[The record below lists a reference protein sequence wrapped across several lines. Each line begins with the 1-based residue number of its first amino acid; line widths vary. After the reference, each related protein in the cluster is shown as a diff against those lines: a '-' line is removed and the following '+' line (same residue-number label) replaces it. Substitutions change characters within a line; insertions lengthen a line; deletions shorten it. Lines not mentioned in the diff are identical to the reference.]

1 VYLISAEIKPDNFLT
16 EWKGKSGKFVRTF
29 GINTKRNNNEWRVTW
44 DSIKQHIGTAIGRPG
59 IEYEKCVE
67 GKCDLDHVEADSF
80 EENILKQKPFER
92 TKIIDYILDEENET
106 VDLIH
111 QVNDNEEGN
120 EFFKKIQDGEIQF
133 VSAMV
138 WPATGGYDMLGTGRV
153 GLPIIDAYHW
163 KYVHHAFLTSNPA
176 YDEDTAIVRTTCE
189 GEDCQ
194 VQLLSAKGLTAQ
206 KIALCGNC
214 KHFVD
219 NGKCTLVQG
228 TIEKKAVCKL
238 HEFGETK
245 PKDTI
250 IKPLH
255 TKTETNYRFPLSAV
269 TTSAPGNALDPL
281 KEIPLLFRHKNELH
295 LVSASSCVQ
304 EIIKKKKDAGIKIDD
319 QALAIAYSECGE
331 SNNLKSSFKTCT
343 CSKIN
348 LDEEEHKEM
357 KAKLKA
363 TEENN
368 KKLESKLKAQDEKH
382 EKELESR
389 KAKYSKLFA
398 QTENEEDSKKMYAR
412 LKATTDDKE
421 ELKAMEHEFDN
432 HTKSRKAQTED
443 PEKKEMQA
451 TLKSMQSKLAEPLIA
466 GLVAVRKGKM
476 PEAELTQFEESL
488 KAKSF
493 ADIES
498 QFNDESFIINSLK
511 SNTTTTPAGYE
522 NFQFNGGESQA
533 LSSKSLEEIAG
544 EQNA

>member
-1 VYLISAEIKPDNFLT
+1 MYLTSAEIQPNNFLT
-16 EWKGKSGKFVRTF
+16 NWKGKSGKFVRTF

-44 DSIKQHIGTAIGRPG
+44 ESIKQHIGTAIGRPG

-80 EENILKQKPFER
+80 EEILQKQKPFER

-111 QVNDNEEGN
+111 QVNDNEEGE
-120 EFFKKIQDGEIQF
+120 EFFKKIQDGDVQF

-176 YDEDTAIVRTTCE
+176 YNEDTALVRTTCE

-194 VQLLSAKGLTAQ
+194 VQLLSARGLTAQ

-219 NGKCTLVQG
+219 NGKCALVQG
-228 TIEKKAVCKL
+228 TIEKQALCDL
-238 HEFGETK
+238 HEFGEILS
-245 PKDTI
+245 KDTI
-250 IKPLH
+250 IKPTH
-255 TKTETNYRFPLSAV
+255 TKTETHYRFPLSAV
-269 TTSAPGNALDPL
+269 TTSAPGDALDPL
-281 KEIPLLFRHKNELH
+281 KEIPLLYRHKNELH

-304 EIIKKKKDAGIKIDD
+304 EIIRKKKEAGIKIDD

-343 CSKIN
+343 CSKNN
-348 LDEEEHKEM
+348 LDEKEHEEM
-357 KAKLKA
+357 KAKLTAAEHDK
-363 TEENN
+363 EE
-368 KKLESKLKAQDEKH
+368 LESKLKAQEEKH

-398 QTENEEDSKKMYAR
+398 QSENEEDSKKMYAR
-412 LKATTDDKE
+412 LKATTEDKE
-421 ELKAMEHEFDN
+421 DLKAINEEFEKHN
-432 HTKSRKAQTED
+432 TARKAQTED

-451 TLKSMQSKLAEPLIA
+451 AMKSMQSKLAEPLIQ

-476 PEAELTQFEESL
+476 PEAELTQFTESL

-493 ADIES
+493 TEIET
-498 QFNDESFIINSLK
+498 QFNDESFMINSLK
-511 SNTTTTPAGYE
+511 SNTTQTPPGYE

-544 EQNA
+544 GQK

>member
-1 VYLISAEIKPDNFLT
+1 MYLTSAEINPSNFLT
-16 EWKGKSGKFVRTF
+16 IWKGKSGKFVRTF

-80 EENILKQKPFER
+80 EENIQKQKPFER
-92 TKIIDYILDEENET
+92 TRIIDYILDEENET

-111 QVNDNEEGN
+111 QVNDNEEGD
-120 EFFKKIQDGEIQF
+120 EFFKKIQDGDIQF

-176 YDEDTAIVRTTCE
+176 YNEDTAIVRTTCE

-219 NGKCTLVQG
+219 NGLCTLVQG
-228 TIEKKAVCKL
+228 IIEKKAVCDL
-238 HEFGETK
+238 HEFGESHH
-245 PKDTI
+245 KDTT
-250 IKPLH
+250 IKPPH
-255 TKTETNYRFPLSAV
+255 TKTETNYRFPLVAV
-269 TTSAPGNALDPL
+269 TTSAPGDALDPL
-281 KEIPLLFRHKNELH
+281 KEIPLLYRHKKDLH
-295 LVSASSCVQ
+295 LVSASSCVK
-304 EIIKKKKDAGIKIDD
+304 EIIRKKKEARIKITD
-319 QALAIAYSECGE
+319 QELAIAYSECAE

-343 CSKIN
+343 CKSRQ
-348 LDEEEHKEM
+348 LDMDESEHKKEM
-357 KAKLKA
+357 KANEDKVK
-363 TEENN
+363 E
-368 KKLESKLKAQDEKH
+368 LESKLKSQDEKH
-382 EKELESR
+382 EEELKSR

-398 QTENEEDSKKMYAR
+398 QTENEDDSKKMYAR
-412 LKATTDDKE
+412 LKATIEDKE
-421 ELKAMEHEFDN
+421 DLKAMDEEYDN
-432 HTKSRKAQTED
+432 HTKARKSQTED

-451 TLKSMQSKLAEPLIA
+451 AMKSMQAKLAEPLIQ

-476 PEAELTQFEESL
+476 PEAELLEFTNSL
-488 KAKSF
+488 QSKSF

-498 QFNDESFIINSLK
+498 QFNDESFMINSLK
-511 SNTTTTPAGYE
+511 SNTTPTPAGYE
-522 NFQFNGGESQA
+522 KFEFNGGESQQA
-533 LSSKSLEEIAG
+533 LSSKSLEEIIEG
-544 EQNA
+544 KN

>member
-1 VYLISAEIKPDNFLT
+1 VYLTSAEINPSNLLT
-16 EWKGKSGKFVRTF
+16 SWKGESGKFIRTF
-29 GINTKRNNNEWRVTW
+29 GFNTKRNNNEWRITW

-67 GKCDLDHVEADSF
+67 AKCDLDHVEADSF
-80 EENILKQKPFER
+80 EENIVKQKPFER
-92 TKIIDYILDEENET
+92 TKIISYILDEENET

-111 QVNDNEEGN
+111 KVNDNDEGE

-133 VSAMV
+133 VSGMV
-138 WPATGGYDMLGTGRV
+138 WPATGGYDNLGTGRI

-163 KYVHHAFLTSNPA
+163 KYVHHAFLTSKPA
-176 YDEDTAIVRTTCE
+176 YGEDVAQVKTTCE

-194 VQLLSAKGLTAQ
+194 VQLLSARALTAQ

-214 KHFVD
+214 KFFVD

-228 TIEKKAVCKL
+228 TIEKEAVCKL
-238 HEFGETK
+238 HEFGESL
-245 PKDTI
+245 PKDTTI
-250 IKPLH
+250 RPLH
-255 TKTETNYRFPLSAV
+255 TKTETDYRFPLLAI
-269 TTSAPGNALDPL
+269 TTSAPGDALDPL
-281 KEIPLLFRHKNELH
+281 KEIPLLYKHNKKLH
-295 LVSASSCVQ
+295 LVSASACVQ
-304 EIIKKKKDAGIKIDD
+304 EIIKKKKDSGIKIDD

-343 CSKIN
+343 CSQNI
-348 LDEEEHKEM
+348 LDEKDHEEM
-357 KAKLKA
+357 KSKLVAAEHDK
-363 TEENN
+363 EEL
-368 KKLESKLKAQDEKH
+368 KSKLKAQEEKH

-412 LKATTDDKE
+412 LKATTEDEDD
-421 ELKAMEHEFDN
+421 LKAMEHEFDN

-451 TLKSMQSKLAEPLIA
+451 AMKSMQSKLAEPLIA
-466 GLVAVRKGKM
+466 GLVAVRKDRM
-476 PEAELTQFEESL
+476 PEAELKQFTESL

-493 ADIES
+493 TQIET
-498 QFNDESFIINSLK
+498 QFNDEAFMINSLK
-511 SNTTTTPAGYE
+511 SSTTGTIPGYKKFE
-522 NFQFNGGESQA
+522 FNGGESAQA

-544 EQNA
+544 EAK

>member
-1 VYLISAEIKPDNFLT
+1 MYLTSAEISPNNFLT

-80 EENILKQKPFER
+80 EENIQKQTPFER

-111 QVNDNEEGN
+111 KVNDNDEGN
-120 EFFKKIQDGEIQF
+120 EFFKKIQDGDIQY

-138 WPATGGYDMLGTGRV
+138 WPATGGYDTLGTGRV

-176 YDEDTAIVRTTCE
+176 YNEDTAIVRTTCE

-194 VQLLSAKGLTAQ
+194 IQL
-206 KIALCGNC
+206 
-214 KHFVD
+214 
-219 NGKCTLVQG
+219 
-228 TIEKKAVCKL
+228 
-238 HEFGETK
+238 
-245 PKDTI
+245 
-250 IKPLH
+250 
-255 TKTETNYRFPLSAV
+255 LSAV
-269 TTSAPGNALDPL
+269 TTSAPGDALDPL
-281 KEIPLLFRHKNELH
+281 KEIPLLYKHKNELH
-295 LVSASSCVQ
+295 LVSASSCVK
-304 EIIKKKKDAGIKIDD
+304 EIIRKKKEAGIKIDD
-319 QALAIAYSECGE
+319 QELAIAYSECGE

-343 CSKIN
+343 CSKII
-348 LDEEEHKEM
+348 LDEKEHEEM
-357 KAKLKA
+357 KSKLKA
-363 TEENN
+363 TEIVKEE
-368 KKLESKLKAQDEKH
+368 LEAKLKAQDEK
-382 EKELESR
+382 ELELR

-398 QTENEEDSKKMYAR
+398 QTENEDDSKKMYAR

-421 ELKAMEHEFDN
+421 DLKAVDEEFEKHN
-432 HTKSRKAQTED
+432 TSRKAQSED

-451 TLKSMQSKLAEPLIA
+451 AMKSMQSKLAEPLIA

-476 PEAELTQFEESL
+476 PEAELTQFETSL

-493 ADIES
+493 TEIES

-511 SNTTTTPAGYE
+511 SNTVTAPAGYE
-522 NFQFNGGESQA
+522 KFEFNGGESPA

-544 EQNA
+544 GQDA

>member
-16 EWKGKSGKFVRTF
+16 NWKGKSGKFVRTF

-59 IEYEKCVE
+59 IEFEKCVE

-80 EENILKQKPFER
+80 EENIQKQKPFER

-111 QVNDNEEGN
+111 QVNDNEDGN
-120 EFFKKIQDGEIQF
+120 EFFKKLQDGEIQF

-176 YDEDTAIVRTTCE
+176 YNEDTAIVRTTCE

-194 VQLLSAKGLTAQ
+194 VQLLSARGLTAQ

-238 HEFGETK
+238 HEFGETH

-250 IKPLH
+250 IKPKY

-269 TTSAPGNALDPL
+269 TTSAPGDSLDPL
-281 KEIPLLFRHKNELH
+281 KEIPLLYKHNNELH

-304 EIIKKKKDAGIKIDD
+304 EIIRKKKEAGIKIDD

-343 CSKIN
+343 CSKNN
-348 LDEEEHKEM
+348 LDEKEHEEM
-357 KAKLKA
+357 KSKLKA
-363 TEENN
+363 TETE
-368 KKLESKLKAQDEKH
+368 KKDLESKLKAANDNH

-398 QTENEEDSKKMYAR
+398 QTENEDDSKKMYAR
-412 LKATTDDKE
+412 LTATTDDENERKDIS
-421 ELKAMEHEFDN
+421 AAY
-432 HTKSRKAQTED
+432 KSSTAARKAQSED

-451 TLKSMQSKLAEPLIA
+451 AMKSMQAKLAEPLIQ

-476 PEAELTQFEESL
+476 PEAELLEFTKSL
-488 KAKSF
+488 QSKSF

-498 QFNDESFIINSLK
+498 QFNDESFMINSLK
-511 SNTTTTPAGYE
+511 SNTTQTPPGYE
-522 NFQFNGGESQA
+522 KFEFNGGESQA

-544 EQNA
+544 GQG